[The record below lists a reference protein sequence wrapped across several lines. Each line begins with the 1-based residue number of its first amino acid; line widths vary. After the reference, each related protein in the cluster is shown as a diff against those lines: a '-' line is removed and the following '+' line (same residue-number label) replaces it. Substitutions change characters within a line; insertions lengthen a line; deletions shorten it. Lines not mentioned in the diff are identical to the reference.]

1 MNQILNYLSYLFK
14 STNLHGIHSPL
25 VYSLVK
31 DVIYKRKD
39 KSEKFKSIEAIRK
52 ELIKERSLITG
63 LDFGAGSSSNSSQ
76 KTIGDF
82 ARSSSKSVKY
92 SRLLYRLSKCHRPKY
107 ALELGTALGIS
118 GMYQTIGF
126 GDSAKFITLEGN
138 SLLAAKAQ
146 KNFKRLN
153 FNSIE
158 IIKGNFDNTLSIAL
172 EKMPQLDWVFFDGNH
187 KKEPTIRYFHQ
198 CLEKASEK
206 ALFIFD
212 DINWSAEMLEA
223 WDEIKQH
230 AKVYITIDLFF
241 LGLVFLEKR
250 PQKEHFIVRF

>member
-14 STNLHGIHSPL
+14 STNLHGIHSPF

-31 DVIYKRKD
+31 DIIYKRKD
-39 KSEKFKSIEAIRK
+39 KSEKFKTIEAIRK
-52 ELIKERSLITG
+52 ELIKDSSLVIG
-63 LDFGAGSSSNSSQ
+63 IDFGAGSLSNPSQ
-76 KTIGDF
+76 KTIGNF
-82 ARSSSKSVKY
+82 VRSSSKSVKY
-92 SRLLYRLSKCHRPKY
+92 SKLLYRLAKWHQPKY

-118 GMYQTIGF
+118 GMYQAIGF
-126 GDSAKFITLEGN
+126 GNTSKFITLEGN
-138 SLLAAKAQ
+138 SVLASKS
-146 KNFKRLN
+146 KINFERLN
-153 FNSIE
+153 LNSIE
-158 IIKGNFDNTLSIAL
+158 IIEGNFDNTLSIAL

-212 DINWSAEMLEA
+212 DINWSAEMQEA